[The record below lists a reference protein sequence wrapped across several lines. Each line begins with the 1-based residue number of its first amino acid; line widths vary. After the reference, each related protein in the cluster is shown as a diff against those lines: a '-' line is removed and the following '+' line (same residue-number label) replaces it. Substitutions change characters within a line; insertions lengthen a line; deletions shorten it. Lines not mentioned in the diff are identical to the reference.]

1 MFFNQQCSKNGV
13 QELVKES
20 LVNFRAF
27 VSIFAISTFFGCAT
41 TAYKLPD
48 MTYSEK
54 ARAQEQISNSPDRAE
69 RSVTMSEASAKLT
82 RIYNS
87 IASEAS
93 LTCRRQGERSIDD
106 CNDWPIDIED
116 ESIFN
121 AYASGDNQ
129 ITFFRQVF
137 KVASDA
143 EIAFI
148 LAHEIAHHSLD
159 HINES
164 KRNTAIGAIAGA
176 LVGAAVLGAIGDGC
190 ESSQT
195 DCTADD
201 DLMSDSMNIGASLGR
216 LTYSRAQEAESDRFA
231 ITVLRN
237 SGYQLNQARP
247 LLLYMGNKGSGRV
260 GSTFFDT
267 HPSGPERVIHF
278 DRLVSPYQP

>member
-1 MFFNQQCSKNGV
+1 MLTNRSLSKNGGSQLARKKLANSRISLFV
-13 QELVKES
+13 LV
-20 LVNFRAF
+20 
-27 VSIFAISTFFGCAT
+27 VSALCGCAT
-41 TAYKLPD
+41 TSYKMPD

-54 ARAQEQISNSPDRAE
+54 ARVQEQISNSPDRAE
-69 RSVTMSEASAKLT
+69 ISVTMEDAQIKLT
-82 RIYNS
+82 RIYKS
-87 IASEAS
+87 IAPEARLS
-93 LTCRRQGERSIDD
+93 CRQQGERSTEK
-106 CNDWPIDIED
+106 CNDWPIGIED
-116 ESIFN
+116 EPIFN

-137 KVASDA
+137 KVATDA

-148 LAHEIAHHSLD
+148 LAHEIAHHSLN

-164 KRNTAIGAIAGA
+164 RRNTAIGAIAGA
-176 LVGAAVLGAIGDGC
+176 LVGAAVSGAIGNGC
-190 ESSQT
+190 DSRQS
-195 DCTADD
+195 DCNADD

-278 DRLVSPYQP
+278 DRLVTP

>member
-1 MFFNQQCSKNGV
+1 MKRKLACSRISL
-13 QELVKES
+13 LV
-20 LVNFRAF
+20 F
-27 VSIFAISTFFGCAT
+27 VVSALCGCAT
-41 TAYKLPD
+41 TSYKMPD

-54 ARAQEQISNSPDRAE
+54 ARVQEQISNSPDRAE
-69 RSVTMSEASAKLT
+69 RSVTMEEAQIKLT
-82 RIYNS
+82 RIYKS
-87 IASEAS
+87 IAPQAL
-93 LTCRRQGERSIDD
+93 LTCRQQGERSTDK
-106 CNDWPIDIED
+106 CNDWPIGIED
-116 ESIFN
+116 EPIFN

-137 KVASDA
+137 KVATDA

-164 KRNTAIGAIAGA
+164 RRNTAIGAIAGA
-176 LVGAAVLGAIGDGC
+176 LVGAAVLGAIGNGC
-190 ESSQT
+190 DSSQS

-278 DRLVSPYQP
+278 DRLVTP

>member
-1 MFFNQQCSKNGV
+1 MKRKLACYRISL
-13 QELVKES
+13 LV
-20 LVNFRAF
+20 F
-27 VSIFAISTFFGCAT
+27 VVSALCGCAT
-41 TAYKLPD
+41 TSYKMPD

-54 ARAQEQISNSPDRAE
+54 ARVQEQISNSPDRAE
-69 RSVTMSEASAKLT
+69 RSVTMEEAQIKLT
-82 RIYNS
+82 RIYKS
-87 IASEAS
+87 IAPQAR
-93 LTCRRQGERSIDD
+93 LTCRQQGERSTDK
-106 CNDWPIDIED
+106 CNDWPIGIED
-116 ESIFN
+116 EPIFN

-129 ITFFRQVF
+129 ITFFRQIF
-137 KVASDA
+137 KVATDA

-164 KRNTAIGAIAGA
+164 RRNTAIGAIAGA
-176 LVGAAVLGAIGDGC
+176 LVGAAVLGAIGNGC
-190 ESSQT
+190 DSSQS
-195 DCTADD
+195 DCTAED

-231 ITVLRN
+231 ITVLRD

-267 HPSGPERVIHF
+267 HPSWPERVIHF
-278 DRLVSPYQP
+278 DRLVTPE